1 MKSKTIPQEIY
12 NKVETELLEGE
23 QLLWVGLPGARTGL
37 AQNRLATKLGIMLAV
52 MFGVLVAALT
62 MFARGGAMMMANST
76 NLWVFGMI
84 VALFLIAAG
93 ASVVQNLR
101 LNKHGIYVIT
111 DQRVLI
117 IGNRAVQ
124 SYGEN
129 DIDFIER
136 QMRSNGKGD
145 IIFKRVPRTR
155 GAYYGSGMYGSRL
168 YDEPIGFFGI
178 DNPREVEAL
187 MLQTFRARGDNRRL
201 EKPKRDAL
209 DESDAP
215 IYADDD
221 LQEER
226 LTR

>member
-1 MKSKTIPQEIY
+1 
-12 NKVETELLEGE
+12 
-23 QLLWVGLPGARTGL
+23 
-37 AQNRLATKLGIMLAV
+37 
-52 MFGVLVAALT
+52 
-62 MFARGGAMMMANST
+62 MMMANST
-76 NLWVFGMI
+76 NLWVIGMI
-84 VALFLIAAG
+84 MLLFLGVAG
-93 ASVVQNLR
+93 ASVLQNMR
-101 LNKHGIYVIT
+101 LNRHTVYVVT

-155 GAYYGSGMYGSRL
+155 SAYYGNGMYGSRL

-201 EKPKRDAL
+201 EKPKRQAL
-209 DESDAP
+209 ESADAP
-215 IYADDD
+215 LYADDD